1 MVLGLANKEL
11 AANLKTP
18 LSTIQRR
25 TRNLIKNGT
34 ILTKAEVNFEKM
46 GIKSGMIHIYLRDG
60 NVDQL
65 AHKISTFNT
74 ISSIEVHIG
83 NSDLIANVGYRDN
96 KQLLQTISDIK
107 HIEGVDRIV
116 WSEKI
121 YDVRNSNTNFIN
133 GLLGIEN

>member
-34 ILTKAEVNFEKM
+34 ILTRSEVNFEKM

-83 NSDLIANVGYRDN
+83 NSDLIANVYYRDN

-107 HIEGVDRIV
+107 HTEGVDRIV

>member
-34 ILTKAEVNFEKM
+34 ILTRSEVNYEKM

-60 NVDQL
+60 NLDQL

-83 NSDLIANVGYRDN
+83 NSDLIANAYYRDN

-121 YDVRNSNTNFIN
+121 YDVRNSNANFIN

>member
-34 ILTKAEVNFEKM
+34 ILTRSEINFEKM

-60 NVDQL
+60 NIDQL

-83 NSDLIANVGYRDN
+83 NSDLIANVCYRDN

-121 YDVRNSNTNFIN
+121 YDVRNRNTNFIN